1 MTAVTFPLRLPRLAF
16 AICGWRWQND
26 LHEIKTNFRKK
37 GHLTFFNVFVQDFNF
52 M

>member
-1 MTAVTFPLRLPRLAF
+1 MNIEKKIQIIVLMKCQHTFSKRLLTRAKT
-16 AICGWRWQND
+16 
-26 LHEIKTNFRKK
+26 KTNFRKK